1 MPDEAER
8 VTVSTYVT
16 AYQRDRWR
24 EDAESLGMS
33 QSEFVRSMV
42 QAGRRGFALD
52 GDTGNPEEGDVP
64 GSNPGSN
71 DLKTGLLD
79 LLRSEGPLEWDELVQ
94 ELTGDLEDELESTLL
109 ELQADNRINHSPR
122 DGTYSLVEGADGH

>member
-8 VTVSTYVT
+8 VTVSTYVP
-16 AYQRDRWR
+16 AHQRDRWR

-52 GDTGNPEEGDVP
+52 GDAANPVEGDVP

-71 DLKTGLLD
+71 GLQTALLD
-79 LLRSEGPLEWDELVQ
+79 LLRDEGPLAWDELVR
-94 ELTGDLEDELESTLL
+94 EITGDLEDELESTLL
-109 ELQADNRINHSPR
+109 DLQAENRVNHSPR
-122 DGTYSLVEGADGH
+122 EGTYSLVEAGDGH